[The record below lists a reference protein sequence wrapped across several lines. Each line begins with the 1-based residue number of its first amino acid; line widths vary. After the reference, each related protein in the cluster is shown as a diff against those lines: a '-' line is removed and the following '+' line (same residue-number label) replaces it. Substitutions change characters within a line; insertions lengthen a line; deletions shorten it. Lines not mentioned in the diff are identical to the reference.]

1 MAAIPYPNAPTP
13 YGNFTWLDISAAT
26 VVKASSGVVVMV
38 NVITAGSTAGT
49 VNDVA
54 TTGGAAVA
62 NQVAAIPN
70 TIGSYA
76 VNMPCATGIVVVPGT
91 SQVVSVSFD

>member
-26 VVKASSGVVVMV
+26 VVKATSGVIVMV
-38 NVITAGSTAGT
+38 NVITAGTGAGT

-54 TTGGAAVA
+54 TTGGAAVT
-62 NQVAAIPN
+62 NQVATIPDVV
-70 TIGSYA
+70 GSYA
-76 VNMPCATGIVVVPGT
+76 VNMPCATGIVVVPG
-91 SQVVSVSFD
+91 SGQVVSVSFD